1 MTATWN
7 EEIQITDFF
16 NLLKINTDFQS
27 FISREGFDVVYFD
40 AFAPEDQP
48 ELWTEEVF
56 KKVFHFL
63 NKCGVLVTY
72 CSKSIVR
79 KRLEN
84 AGFSVT
90 KLPGPPG
97 KREITRAIKI

>member
-1 MTATWN
+1 M
-7 EEIQITDFF
+7 D
-16 NLLKINTDFQS
+16 
-27 FISREGFDVVYFD
+27 R
-40 AFAPEDQP
+40 
-48 ELWTEEVF
+48 EVF

-63 NKCGVLVTY
+63 NKNGALVTY

-84 AGFSVT
+84 AGFRVV

-97 KREITRAIKI
+97 KREIIRAIKI